1 MAISLNPVI
10 LPVNDMQLPFKT
22 ALVTGGAGFIGHH
35 ITHALVAH
43 GVKTKV
49 IDDLSRGTIARL
61 NDIASQIEFVEG
73 SILDDAKLQRAVSG
87 VDVIFH
93 EGAWASVPQSVEM
106 PLEYHEIDATG
117 TLKVLEAARKAG
129 VRKVVYAAS
138 SSAYGE
144 QPHLPKREDQLPA
157 PISPYAVAKY
167 VGELYL
173 AVYAHL
179 HAMET
184 ISLRYFNVFGPYQDP
199 KSLYGAAIPAIVS
212 RVIKGISPTI
222 YGDGEQTRDFC
233 YIDNVVHANLLAAST
248 PGLKG
253 QVINVA
259 CAERTTV
266 NDIVRV
272 ANRLLGSDVKPTYAP
287 PRVGDVR
294 DSFADI
300 SLAKELIGY
309 EPKIF
314 FEEGMKRWIEWYRG
328 SEYMK
333 G

>member
-1 MAISLNPVI
+1 MMS
-10 LPVNDMQLPFKT
+10 LPFKT

-35 ITHALVAH
+35 LTHALVAR
-43 GVKTKV
+43 GVKTRV
-49 IDDLSRGTIARL
+49 IDDLSRGLAARL
-61 NDIASQIEFVEG
+61 KDIASQIEFVEA
-73 SILDDAKLQRAVSG
+73 SILCDDKLAHAVKG

-93 EGAWASVPQSVEM
+93 QGAWASVPQSVEM

-117 TLKVLEAARKAG
+117 TLKMLEAARKAG

-144 QPHLPKREDQLPA
+144 QPELPKREDQLPS

-173 AVYAHL
+173 SVYAQL
-179 HAMET
+179 HGIET
-184 ISLRYFNVFGPYQDP
+184 ISLRYFNVFGPHQDP

-212 RVIKGISPTI
+212 RIVKGISPTL

-233 YIDNVVHANLLAAST
+233 YIDNVVDANLRAAST
-248 PGLKG
+248 AGLKG
-253 QVINVA
+253 QVVNIA
-259 CAERTTV
+259 CAQRTSV
-266 NDIVRV
+266 NDIVRL
-272 ANRLLGSDVKPTYAP
+272 ANKLLGTNVKPTYAP

-300 SLAKELIGY
+300 SRAKSLIGY

-314 FEEGMKRWIEWYRG
+314 FEEGLRRWIEWYKG

>member
-1 MAISLNPVI
+1 M
-10 LPVNDMQLPFKT
+10 
-22 ALVTGGAGFIGHH
+22 
-35 ITHALVAH
+35 
-43 GVKTKV
+43 
-49 IDDLSRGTIARL
+49 ARL
-61 NDIASQIEFVEG
+61 SDIASQIEFVEG
-73 SILDDAKLQRAVSG
+73 SILDDAKLPRGVRSGSDLSRGGVGVGAAVG
-87 VDVIFH
+87 GD
-93 EGAWASVPQSVEM
+93 
-106 PLEYHEIDATG
+106 
-117 TLKVLEAARKAG
+117 AARVSRDRRDGDAEGIGGGAKGGGAEGG
-129 VRKVVYAAS
+129 VRGVVVGVRRAA
-138 SSAYGE
+138 GM
-144 QPHLPKREDQLPA
+144 PKRENQLPA

-199 KSLYGAAIPAIVS
+199 KSLYGEAIPAIVS
-212 RVIKGISPTI
+212 RVIKGVSPTI

-233 YIDNVVHANLLAAST
+233 YIDNVVQANLLAAST

-259 CAERTTV
+259 CAQRTTV

-272 ANRLLGSDVKPTYAP
+272 ANRLMGSKVEATYAP

-300 SLAKELIGY
+300 SLAKQLIGY

-314 FEEGMKRWIEWYRG
+314 FEEGMKRWVEWYRS

-333 G
+333 A